1 MKVFKKVMMALDM
14 TEVDRSIMGFVDV
27 ISKHYKPESIY
38 AVNVVPTL
46 DEYDVDYVQEHWVE
60 FLEKRMSLDEVLKKE
75 IKAKVSDY
83 IHPGE
88 NDDLTV
94 SVEVLEGTP
103 IKELIHRADIKKIDL
118 LVVGNKKEHLG
129 TGVTSK
135 NVVRQFS
142 NSVLFV
148 PEKEHENLDK
158 IIVPIDFSE
167 NSATALKEAIGLHKK
182 GKTVTALHVIDNQPI
197 SLLRFTKNQTS
208 AAFQDM
214 MNKRVNDAW
223 NKFCETNQIDQEE
236 IKLDVVTRNEEN
248 IADVIESY
256 AENKN
261 ADLLIMG
268 ARGHSRLELSL
279 FGSTTE
285 KVLQKIKNVPVM
297 IIK

>member
-14 TEVDRSIMGFVDV
+14 TEVDQSIMGFVDV
-27 ISKHYKPESIY
+27 ISKHYKPESLY

-46 DEYDVDYVQEHWVE
+46 DEYDVEFVHEHWIE

-75 IKAKVSDY
+75 IENNVSSY
-83 IHPGE
+83 IHKDE
-88 NDDLTV
+88 NNEPAV

-135 NVVRQFS
+135 NVVRQFA

-148 PEKEHENLDK
+148 PEKEHKTLDK

-167 NSATALKEAIGLHKK
+167 NSANALKEALDLHKD
-182 GKTVTALHVIDNQPI
+182 GKAVTALHVIDNQPI
-197 SLLRFTKNQTS
+197 SILRFTKNQTS
-208 AAFQDM
+208 ASFQDM
-214 MNKRVNDAW
+214 MNTRVNDAW
-223 NKFCETNQIDQEE
+223 NKFCLTNEINQDE
-236 IKLDVVTRNEEN
+236 IKLDVVIRNDEN
-248 IADVIESY
+248 IADIIETY
-256 AENKN
+256 AENEN

-268 ARGHSRLELSL
+268 ARGHSRLELSI